1 MFGVRV
7 AEAVTE
13 GLTAVLAGLLP
24 DPPPAARSCTALR
37 HAITDGLLGT
47 SCDISLRSTRSG
59 WTATGHAGHVLGLPD
74 AEWMLC
80 EAVPDRA
87 GNTTLVFLPLDAG
100 GLTRIE
106 HRPSALDGARFG
118 DVRLDSVKV
127 PDAHV
132 VQLPPGLV
140 RTLRGTVAGTRLRL
154 ARLATGLAAE
164 AVEAAI
170 GHVAR
175 RPFAGGR
182 LADRQVVRHALV
194 EATAQVRMCEAY
206 LDQAERRA
214 RTEDGQHRQGAGEE
228 AAEPG
233 QHPGDAALRVAAYV
247 ASVVPQ
253 AVEAAC
259 QLHGGYGF
267 LEEEWIA
274 RAYRSSVFTSV
285 LLGGQEQRDRVACL
299 PVPAAPEAALC
310 HTRIPVLPTNS
321 LAAFRAGARALV
333 RHDIAPRVPDWEA
346 NGGVTRDLFR
356 MAGGAGV
363 FGVRV
368 PTREGGLGLDLGH
381 GVAFIRA
388 VGRDAVGGVSTS
400 LSVQTHVAAPLLLR
414 HGTQQQK
421 QRWLRPMLAGEAIAA
436 VAITEPTGGSDL
448 VNATATRAVRT
459 GDGWVLEGE
468 KTFVTN
474 APIADVLIVLA
485 RTEPQG
491 GALGMT
497 FFLVPTDLPGVR
509 VRQLQTV
516 GLRSSRTGRI
526 LFTGCRLPDDSV
538 LGRKGMAM
546 AHLAQALPEER
557 LAISAGMLECARR
570 CLEHTATLPA
580 VRASAA
586 ASAELAGWEVR
597 LEAAEVFLDA
607 AVACFDGGGDT
618 RLDADLAKTVS
629 ARLTQQIVN
638 GCARLTGPAA
648 FYAAG
653 EANCLLPHLRD
664 VRVLSVFG
672 GSCETVKDTA
682 AAEILRG
689 AVVRQG
695 PGCRSSS
702 LQAPSHSPQER

>member
-1 MFGVRV
+1 MT
-7 AEAVTE
+7 EAVTE
-13 GLTAVLAGLLP
+13 GLTSVLAGLLP
-24 DPPPAARSCTALR
+24 DPPPSAAASCTALR

-47 SCDISLRSTRSG
+47 DCDISLRSTHSG
-59 WTATGHAGHVLGLPD
+59 WTATGHARHVLGVTD

-80 EAVPDRA
+80 EAAPDGA
-87 GNTTLVFLPLDAG
+87 DGTALVLLPLDAP
-100 GLTRIE
+100 GLTRND
-106 HRPSALDGARFG
+106 HLPSALDGARFG
-118 DVRLDSVKV
+118 DVYMDAVTV

-132 VQLPPGLV
+132 VRLPPELV
-140 RTLRGTVAGTRLRL
+140 RMLRGALAGTRLHL
-154 ARLATGLAAE
+154 ARLATELAAE

-175 RPFAGGR
+175 RPFADGR

-206 LDQAERRA
+206 VDQAERRV
-214 RTEDGQHRQGAGEE
+214 RTEGRRHRPGPVEE
-228 AAEPG
+228 APEPG
-233 QHPGDAALRVAAYV
+233 QHLRDAALRVAAYV
-247 ASVVPQ
+247 ASAVTQ

-259 QLHGGYGF
+259 QFHGGYGF

-274 RAYRSSVFTSV
+274 RAYRNSVFTSV
-285 LLGGQEQRDRVACL
+285 LLGGRDHRNRTPGL
-299 PVPAAPEAALC
+299 PVPAAPETASCRA
-310 HTRIPVLPTNS
+310 RIPVLPTDS
-321 LAAFRAGARALV
+321 PEAFRAGARALV

-346 NGGVTRDLFR
+346 NGGVTRELFE
-356 MAGGAGV
+356 MAGSAGV

-368 PTREGGLGLDLGH
+368 PTQEGGLGLDLGH

-414 HGTQQQK
+414 HGTQQHK
-421 QRWLRPMLAGEAIAA
+421 QRWLRPLLRGKTIAA

-448 VNATATRAVRT
+448 VNATATTAVRT

-485 RTEPQG
+485 RTEPRG

-516 GLRSSRTGRI
+516 GLRSSRTGGI
-526 LFTGCRLPDDSV
+526 VFTGCRLPDDAV
-538 LGRKGMAM
+538 LGRRGMAM

-557 LAISAGMLECARR
+557 LAISAGMLACARR
-570 CLEHTATLPA
+570 CLERTATVPA
-580 VRASAA
+580 VGTSATA
-586 ASAELAGWEVR
+586 TAELAGWEVR
-597 LEAAEVFLDA
+597 LEAAEAFLDA
-607 AVACFDGGGDT
+607 AVERFDSGADT

-638 GCARLTGPAA
+638 GCARLTGPEA
-648 FYAAG
+648 FFDAG
-653 EANCLLPHLRD
+653 EANSLLPHLRD

-695 PGCRSSS
+695 PGRRSSS